1 MATAWDPSDVETA
14 RESSRRIIA
23 LLVVG
28 TFAASVLAG
37 YVMLWG
43 VAGDE
48 LADRADVA
56 VRIGAPVVAIVGTV
70 IGFYFGRETE

>member
-1 MATAWDPSDVETA
+1 MATAWDPSDVEMA
-14 RESSRRIIA
+14 RESSRRIVA

-28 TFAASVLAG
+28 TFAVSVLAG

-43 VAGDE
+43 VEAGE